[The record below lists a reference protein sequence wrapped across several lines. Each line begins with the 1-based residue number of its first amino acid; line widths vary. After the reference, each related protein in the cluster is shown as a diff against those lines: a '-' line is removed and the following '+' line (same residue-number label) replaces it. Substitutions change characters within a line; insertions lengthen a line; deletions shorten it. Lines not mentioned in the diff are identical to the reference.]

1 MNVSQD
7 NSPVDYLNYFTNQ
20 LPRDLAQLAALRD
33 ELAVRQGALTAAQD
47 AVADRKQAAA
57 ELADAKTASKT
68 MLEDARKAAA
78 EVERLRAQ
86 LKIERDAFDTAKA
99 KADAD
104 AAARDALLARREVSW
119 NTNDE
124 RQAAMAASLDA
135 RSAALDARDTAL
147 ANDTQALAARVKAF
161 QEKVASLSA

>member
-7 NSPVDYLNYFTNQ
+7 TSPIDYLNYFTNQ

-33 ELAVRQGALTAAQD
+33 ELAVRQGSLTAAQD
-47 AVADRKQAAA
+47 AMADRKQAAA
-57 ELADAKTASKT
+57 ELADAKSASKT
-68 MLEDARKAAA
+68 MFEDARKAAA
-78 EVERLRAQ
+78 EAERQMAQ
-86 LKIERDAFDTAKA
+86 LTIERDAFNVAKA
-99 KADAD
+99 KAETD
-104 AAARDALLARREVSW
+104 AAARDALLARREASW
-119 NTNDE
+119 NINDE
-124 RQAAMAASLDA
+124 RQAAAAASLDA